1 MGQLPEKRITPD
13 IVFSNVGVDY
23 AGPVYIKRGATRRP
37 CIVKAYVAVF
47 VSLTVKAV
55 HLEAVSDLTAEAFL
69 ACLRR
74 FVARRGKPESIW
86 SDHGTN
92 FVGAN
97 HILKD
102 LYKFLRRQDTDE
114 SITNFFSAKVS
125 NGNLFRRRLLI
136 LEVCGRQQ

>member
-23 AGPVYIKRGATRRP
+23 ADPMYIKHGATRRP

-55 HLEAVSDLTAEAFL
+55 HLEAVSDLTAEAFQ

-74 FVARRGKPESIW
+74 FVTRRGKPESIW

-102 LYKFLRRQDTDE
+102 LYKFLRRQE
-114 SITNFFSAKVS
+114 SVTNFCSAQCIKW
-125 NGNLFRRRLLI
+125 NLFRRRLLI
-136 LEVCGRQQ
+136 LVVYGRQQ